1 MDEGD
6 FCEKDDRLMADA
18 MHTLK
23 NMITPINAYAE
34 MIQYGHVKAE
44 KLPEVAEKISLSA
57 NKAAAMCTELM
68 DIFRVRGKLV
78 DERVKE
84 VSPFQL
90 LREFVNMMEN
100 NLYPKQ
106 IKVVNELD
114 SSVNVVCNPNM
125 LKSVFMN
132 LITNAIKFSY
142 PHSKIVVSGEKSE
155 KNTYNIYFVDEGVG
169 IDEKKIQ
176 EKLDENSSY
185 STIGTA
191 DEQGTGLG
199 LILVKNILEKSG
211 GTIRA
216 YNNKDKGATF
226 VITLA
231 MNKENG

>member
-1 MDEGD
+1 MEQGGYG
-6 FCEKDDRLMADA
+6 EKDDRFMADA

-23 NMITPINAYAE
+23 NMISPISAYAE
-34 MIQYGHVKAE
+34 MIQYGHVDAE
-44 KLPEVAEKISLSA
+44 KMPEVAKKIGVCA
-57 NKAAAMCTELM
+57 NNAAKLCTELM
-68 DIFRVRGKLV
+68 DIFRVKGELV

-90 LREFVNMMEN
+90 LREFMNMMES

-106 IKVVNELD
+106 IKVVNKLD
-114 SSVNVVCNPNM
+114 SSVNVLCNPEM

-142 PHSKIVVSGEKSE
+142 PNSKIVVSGEKAE
-155 KNTYNIYFVDEGVG
+155 NNTYDIYFIDEGVG

-176 EKLDENSSY
+176 EKLNENSSY
-185 STIGTA
+185 STKGTEN
-191 DEQGTGLG
+191 EQGTGLG
-199 LILVKNILEKSG
+199 LILVKNILEKCG

-216 YNNKDKGATF
+216 YNNKGKGATF

-231 MNKENG
+231 MNKKK

>member
-1 MDEGD
+1 M
-6 FCEKDDRLMADA
+6 
-18 MHTLK
+18 
-23 NMITPINAYAE
+23 
-34 MIQYGHVKAE
+34 
-44 KLPEVAEKISLSA
+44 
-57 NKAAAMCTELM
+57 
-68 DIFRVRGKLV
+68 
-78 DERVKE
+78 
-84 VSPFQL
+84 
-90 LREFVNMMEN
+90 
-100 NLYPKQ
+100 
-106 IKVVNELD
+106 
-114 SSVNVVCNPNM
+114 
-125 LKSVFMN
+125 
-132 LITNAIKFSY
+132 
-142 PHSKIVVSGEKSE
+142 
-155 KNTYNIYFVDEGVG
+155 DEGVG